1 MMSKAP
7 PQARG
12 ESRVVCFGELM
23 LRLSPP
29 GQELLLQSSQL
40 DARFGGAEANVAAS
54 LAILGHHSAVV
65 SALPDNAIGHA
76 GAAELRR
83 YGVDTTGIVFA
94 EGRMGVYFLSPG
106 AMQRPTEVIYDR
118 AGSVFACTPA
128 ATHDWARLLDGA
140 SWLHLSGI
148 NLALGEASAQSAL
161 SAVRAARDA
170 GVSVSFDCNY
180 RSKLWGTR
188 AAQAP
193 ALLREVLVEAELVFG
208 NERDIALILGADFAQ
223 DDAHERFRAAA
234 DLAFA
239 TFPRLRLLAATDRH
253 HHDVDTHDLHGL
265 LATREHVLTTR
276 SHRLTHIVDR
286 IGGGD
291 AFAAGLL
298 HGLLRGMGEQ
308 DALNFAIAAAC
319 LKHSVPGDV
328 NLLRE
333 ADMLA
338 FLAQDGFEVRR

>member
-1 MMSKAP
+1 MSNP
-7 PQARG
+7 PSQPRG
-12 ESRVVCFGELM
+12 ESRVVCFGELL

-29 GQELLLQSSQL
+29 GQELLLQSPHL

-54 LAILGHHSAVV
+54 LAILGHPSAVV

-76 GAAELRR
+76 CAAELRR
-83 YGVDTTGIVFA
+83 HGVDTGGIRFA
-94 EGRMGVYFLSPG
+94 DGRMGVYFIAPG
-106 AMQRPTEVIYDR
+106 AMQRPTEVVYDR
-118 AGSVFACTPA
+118 AGSVFACTA
-128 ATHDWARLLDGA
+128 AYDWPRLLDGA
-140 SWLHLSGI
+140 RWLHLSGI

-161 SAVRAARDA
+161 AAVRAARVA

-193 ALLREVLVEAELVFG
+193 ALLREVLAEAELVFG
-208 NERDIALILGADFAQ
+208 NERDIALILGGEFTQGDAQ
-223 DDAHERFRAAA
+223 ERFRAAA
-234 DLAFA
+234 AVAFA
-239 TFPRLRLLAATDRH
+239 TFPRLRLLAATDRRH
-253 HHDVDTHDLHGL
+253 LDVDTHELSGL
-265 LATREHVLTTR
+265 LATREQVLTTR
-276 SHRLTHIVDR
+276 THRLARIVDR

-298 HGLLRGMGEQ
+298 HGLLRGMAGQ
-308 DALNFAIAAAC
+308 DALDFAIAAGC

-338 FLAQDGFEVRR
+338 FHAQEGFEVRR